1 MATNQPDL
9 LQKFIDN
16 EKKSKTWTLISV
28 VIFILLTGV
37 IVSQAYK
44 LKKNSEILYSALV
57 RADSLN
63 NANEENKSS
72 LENVTKTAELLQ
84 LKYDSLLATIPPK
97 VVTIIDT
104 VAVKKAKYTVYIQY
118 IDTYTNESRSVFSI
132 LRRNNYSTPGRELM
146 PKHSF
151 ASSVKYFND
160 ADKQEAQRI
169 ASLINSNVPR
179 FSRKPIRILK
189 NNTNVP
195 GGQLEVWLGE
205 VKTIRPTDIVE
216 QYKVQERV
224 KQ

>member
-28 VIFILLTGV
+28 LIFILLTGV

-44 LKKNSEILYSALV
+44 LKKNSERLYTALV

-72 LENVTKTAELLQ
+72 LENVTKTVELLK
-84 LKYDSLLATIPPK
+84 LKYDSLLATIPPQ
-97 VVTIIDT
+97 VVTIKDT

-118 IDTYTNESRSVFSI
+118 IDSYTNESRSVFSI
-132 LRRNNYSTPGRELM
+132 LRKNNYNTPGRELM
-146 PKHSF
+146 PKPSF

-160 ADKQEAQRI
+160 ADKQEAQRL

-179 FSRKPIRILK
+179 FSRIPIRILK

-205 VKTIRPTDIVE
+205 VKSVRPTEIVD
-216 QYKVQERV
+216 QYNLQQK
-224 KQ
+224 KN